1 MTKFWCLI
9 FIIALAIVLTG
20 CDERKPEIDAQYLAV
35 NDCTFTGYAFEE
47 TKRESQN
54 VGRMV
59 QYKDVT
65 RKYYVYECPPG
76 KKRVLSEFQLKLEK
90 VN

>member
-1 MTKFWCLI
+1 MTKIWCLI
-9 FIIALAIVLTG
+9 FIIALAIILTG
-20 CDERKPEIDAQYLAV
+20 CDDDKPVIDAQFLAR
-35 NDCTFTGYAFEE
+35 NDCKFTGYAFEE

-59 QYKDVT
+59 QFKDVT

-76 KKRVLSEFQLKLEK
+76 NQKTLSEFWLKLEK
-90 VN
+90 VD